1 MSTIVQLLVFG
12 IQLGSVYALLALGY
26 TMVYG
31 IVGMINFA
39 HGDFLMVGAYTAFFI
54 SSAIGPSPYSVP
66 IVVLV
71 IFASMIV
78 SGILGVVTERIAYK
92 PLRNRPRLTSLITAV
107 GVSMFIENLARA
119 IPFIGPTPRPFP
131 SLFPKH
137 QFQILGVNLNTVQ
150 LYMVGISAAL
160 MVALQLFINRT
171 AVGRQMRA
179 ISQDKEAAS
188 LMGINVNRTI
198 SITFLV
204 GATLAAASGIL
215 YSSVYPVIDVYMGAW
230 LGNKAFI
237 SAVLGGI
244 GDVRGA
250 MLGGLIMGIAE
261 VLGTSVNSDFGYG
274 ICFVILI
281 IILLFRPAGLLG
293 KNVIEKV

>member
-1 MSTIVQLLVFG
+1 M
-12 IQLGSVYALLALGY
+12 
-26 TMVYG
+26 
-31 IVGMINFA
+31 
-39 HGDFLMVGAYTAFFI
+39 
-54 SSAIGPSPYSVP
+54 
-66 IVVLV
+66 
-71 IFASMIV
+71 
-78 SGILGVVTERIAYK
+78 
-92 PLRNRPRLTSLITAV
+92 
-107 GVSMFIENLARA
+107 
-119 IPFIGPTPRPFP
+119 
-131 SLFPKH
+131 
-137 QFQILGVNLNTVQ
+137 
-150 LYMVGISAAL
+150 
-160 MVALQLFINRT
+160 
-171 AVGRQMRA
+171 
-179 ISQDKEAAS
+179 
-188 LMGINVNRTI
+188 
-198 SITFLV
+198 
-204 GATLAAASGIL
+204 